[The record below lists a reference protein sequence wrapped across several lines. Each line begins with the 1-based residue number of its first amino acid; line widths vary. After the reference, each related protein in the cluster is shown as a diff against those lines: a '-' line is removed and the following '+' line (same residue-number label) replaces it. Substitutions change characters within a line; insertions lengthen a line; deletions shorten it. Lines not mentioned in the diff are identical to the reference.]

1 MANFDMESLLRSRS
15 LSHHAALLCKGS
27 VTWRDKEQVRGGKT
41 KKTLGTPWPR
51 VEEFLTGIDKCS
63 GQHCY
68 VLKTAWFALT
78 SPIACTKRSQSSRE
92 LSGRMIGGGFISGH
106 DSLGTSSSWGRNSSS
121 LARWRSRR
129 NENGNVKF
137 TLTKTNVHRSRWWGK
152 MPHHKTGPSLRK
164 WFKQFQHLENN
175 GSKSQDTGT
184 TFKYLN
190 ILQQWKWVSSS
201 WKIRLEFRRS
211 LGSALVQSAS
221 GKERGLVYRTA
232 ASNRAYINIG
242 SAQTSRQ

>member
-1 MANFDMESLLRSRS
+1 MRYGLCENGEFRHGESPTRSLFISSRS
-15 LSHHAALLCKGS
+15 APLQRQRC
-27 VTWRDKEQVRGGKT
+27 VTRQRTGAWGQNIE
-41 KKTLGTPWPR
+41 KTLGTPWPR
-51 VEEFLTGIDKCS
+51 VEEFLTGIGKCS

-137 TLTKTNVHRSRWWGK
+137 TLTKANVHRSRWWGK
-152 MPHHKTGPSLRK
+152 TPPP
-164 WFKQFQHLENN
+164 
-175 GSKSQDTGT
+175 
-184 TFKYLN
+184 
-190 ILQQWKWVSSS
+190 
-201 WKIRLEFRRS
+201 
-211 LGSALVQSAS
+211 
-221 GKERGLVYRTA
+221 
-232 ASNRAYINIG
+232 
-242 SAQTSRQ
+242 